1 MAVALQPWSVRAVNL
16 PEHADNPVH
25 TDAGG
30 RAAGY
35 SGAVV
40 AGTTVYAY
48 LARPVLDAWGERWA
62 GDGTAEVRFVDAVIE
77 GSSLD
82 LVPSED
88 DGGWTVTAL
97 VDGRRGAALR
107 VGLGAEP
114 PPPPTGTRL
123 EPMVAVLD
131 EGLAGYARRVGAAS
145 GPPDAAHPVVWPVLA
160 NRLFATQLV
169 DGPWIHT
176 RSAVRHVA
184 SVRPGAT
191 VVVEAWLVDRFSSRA
206 GERAVV
212 DLRFTVD
219 DRLVAAVEHEAVVR
233 VATR

>member
-1 MAVALQPWSVRAVNL
+1 MAAPLQPWSVRAVNL

-35 SGAVV
+35 PGAVV
-40 AGTTVYAY
+40 AGTTVHAY
-48 LARPVLDAWGERWA
+48 LVQPVIDAWGVRWTS
-62 GDGTAEVRFVDAVIE
+62 DGTAEVRFVDAVIE
-77 GSSLD
+77 GATVE
-82 LVPSED
+82 LVPLERD
-88 DGGWTVTAL
+88 EGPTVEAR
-97 VDGRRGAALR
+97 VDGRRRAELS
-107 VGLGAEP
+107 VGLGAERP
-114 PPPPTGTRL
+114 PPPSGVRL
-123 EPMVAVLD
+123 EPMVAVID
-131 EGLAGYARRVGAAS
+131 EALAGYAVRVGATPL
-145 GPPDAAHPVVWPVLA
+145 PPDRVHPVVWPVLA
-160 NRLFATQLV
+160 NRLFAAQLV

-176 RSAVRHVA
+176 RSVVRQIGSA
-184 SVRPGAT
+184 RPGET
-191 VVVEAWLVDRFSSRA
+191 VVVEAWLVDRFDSRA